1 MYRKMQ
7 KQYPD
12 VVSAEEVESFFAN
25 PKTIDL
31 YQVVKKN
38 TDWPLGS
45 YSIKD
50 IAQYLGFSW
59 RDKTP
64 SGALSIQWFNEY
76 LENKD
81 EDVLKRILEYN
92 EDDCKATMVL
102 KDGIE
107 KINQLTYGT
116 I

>member
-1 MYRKMQ
+1 MQ

-59 RDKTP
+59 RDKIP